1 MKSANLNVEHA
12 KGPKMKKKWLIAAGS
27 LLAIVIIVAIAFVM
41 RFDGLITKAVNT
53 YGPEI
58 TGTEVRVDD
67 VRVSFLSGKA
77 TIKNFIMANPK
88 GFRSPRAM
96 KVASVSVSL
105 ELSSLLSD
113 TVIIRHL
120 EIIEPDV
127 TYEKRGGTDNFK
139 TTAKHAEQKA
149 KEAGIVSREPG
160 KEKPGKKL
168 LIREFIIRGGRVT
181 LHTPDL
187 PSGTAG
193 AALPD
198 IHLRDVGRDGAP
210 PSEVFS
216 RILAV
221 LYDRLTTPIV
231 IDTLNRGVIDAR
243 KSAENGT
250 RSLTDKIKGI
260 FK

>member
-1 MKSANLNVEHA
+1 
-12 KGPKMKKKWLIAAGS
+12 
-27 LLAIVIIVAIAFVM
+27 M
-41 RFDGLITKAVNT
+41 RLDGLITKAVNT

-77 TIKNFIMANPK
+77 TIKNFIVGNPK

-105 ELSSLLSD
+105 ELTSLPSD
-113 TVIIRHL
+113 TIIIRRL
-120 EIIEPDV
+120 EIAEPDI

-139 TTAKHAEQKA
+139 TIAKHAEQKA
-149 KEAGIVSREPG
+149 KEAGIVSG
-160 KEKPGKKL
+160 KTGEEKPGKKL
-168 LIREFIIRGGRVT
+168 RIIEFISRGGRVT

-187 PSGTAG
+187 PSGTAS
-193 AALPD
+193 AAISD
-198 IHLRDVGRDGAP
+198 IQMRDVGKDGAP

-221 LYDRLTTPIV
+221 LYDRLTMPIV
-231 IDTLNRGVIDAR
+231 VDTLNRSVIEAR
-243 KSAENGT
+243 KSAEQGT
-250 RSLTDKIKGI
+250 RSLTDKIRGI

>member
-1 MKSANLNVEHA
+1 
-12 KGPKMKKKWLIAAGS
+12 MKKLFIVAGVLAVAFLIAT
-27 LLAIVIIVAIAFVM
+27 AILIA
-41 RFDGLITKAVNT
+41 RLDPLITKAINT

-58 TGTEVRVDD
+58 TGTDVRTDD
-67 VRVSFLSGKA
+67 VRVSFLSGEA
-77 TIKNFIMANPK
+77 TVKNFLLGNPK
-88 GFRSPRAM
+88 GFRSAHAM
-96 KVASVSVSL
+96 KAASITVDL
-105 ELSSLLSD
+105 ELGSLLGD
-113 TVIIRHL
+113 TIVVKRIEVIQ
-120 EIIEPDV
+120 PDV
-127 TYEKRGGTDNFK
+127 IYEKRGGTDNFK
-139 TTAKHAEQKA
+139 TIARHAELKA
-149 KEAGIVSREPG
+149 KEAGIVSGEAG

-210 PSEVFS
+210 PSEVFN

-231 IDTLNRGVIDAR
+231 IDTLNRGVLEAR
-243 KSAENGT
+243 KSAEKGT

>member
-1 MKSANLNVEHA
+1 
-12 KGPKMKKKWLIAAGS
+12 MKKKWLIAAGV
-27 LLAIVIIVAIAFVM
+27 LPAIVIIAAIALVM
-41 RFDGLITKAVNT
+41 RLDELITKAVNT

-58 TGTEVRVDD
+58 TGTEVRADD

-77 TIKNFIMANPK
+77 TITNFVMGNPK

-96 KVASVSVSL
+96 KVASASVNL
-105 ELSSLLSD
+105 ELTSLLSD
-113 TVIIRHL
+113 TIVIGRL
-120 EIIEPDV
+120 EIVEPDI

-139 TTAKHAEQKA
+139 VIAKHAEQKA
-149 KEAGIVSREPG
+149 KEAGIVSGETGEG
-160 KEKPGKKL
+160 KRGKKL
-168 LIREFIIRGGRVT
+168 RIREFISRGGRVT

-193 AALPD
+193 AAMPD
-198 IHLRDVGRDGAP
+198 IRLQNVGRDGAP

-221 LYDRLTTPIV
+221 LYDRLTMPIV
-231 IDTLNRGVIDAR
+231 MDTLNRSLLDAR
-243 KSAENGT
+243 KSAEKGT
-250 RSLTDKIKGI
+250 RTLTDKIKDI

>member
-1 MKSANLNVEHA
+1 
-12 KGPKMKKKWLIAAGS
+12 MKKGLIAAGV
-27 LLAIVIIVAIAFVM
+27 LLALLIIASVALVV
-41 RFDGLITKAVNT
+41 RLDGLITKAVNT

-58 TGTEVRVDD
+58 TGTEVLADD
-67 VRVSFLSGKA
+67 VRVSFLSGEA
-77 TIKNFIMANPK
+77 TIKNFTMANPK

-105 ELSSLLSD
+105 ELTSLLSD
-113 TVIIRHL
+113 TVVIRRL
-120 EIIEPDV
+120 EVVEPDI
-127 TYEKRGGTDNFK
+127 TCEKRGGTDNFK
-139 TTAKHAEQKA
+139 TIAKHAEQKA
-149 KEAGIVSREPG
+149 KEAGIVSGETVEG
-160 KEKPGKKL
+160 KPGKKL
-168 LIREFIIRGGRVT
+168 RIREFIMRGGRVT

-198 IHLRDVGRDGAP
+198 IRMRDVGRDGAP

-221 LYDRLTTPIV
+221 LVDRLTMPIV
-231 IDTLNRGVIDAR
+231 VDTLNRSLLEAR
-243 KSAENGT
+243 KSAEKGART
-250 RSLTDKIKGI
+250 LTDKIKDF

>member
-1 MKSANLNVEHA
+1 
-12 KGPKMKKKWLIAAGS
+12 MKKKLLIAAGI
-27 LLAIVIIVAIAFVM
+27 LLALVIIAAIALVM
-41 RFDGLITKAVNT
+41 RLDGLITKAVNT

-77 TIKNFIMANPK
+77 AITNFVMGNPK
-88 GFRSPRAM
+88 GFRSAHAM
-96 KVASVSVSL
+96 KAASITVDL
-105 ELSSLLSD
+105 ELGSLLGD
-113 TVIIRHL
+113 TMVVKRIEVIR
-120 EIIEPDV
+120 PDIV
-127 TYEKRGGTDNFK
+127 YEKRGGTDNFK
-139 TTAKHAEQKA
+139 SITRHAEQKA
-149 KEAGIVSREPG
+149 KDAGLVSREAG

-198 IHLRDVGRDGAP
+198 IHLRDVGKDGAP
-210 PSEVFS
+210 PSEVFN

-231 IDTLNRGVIDAR
+231 IDSLNRGVLEAR
-243 KSAENGT
+243 KSAEKST

-260 FK
+260 FQ

>member
-1 MKSANLNVEHA
+1 
-12 KGPKMKKKWLIAAGS
+12 MKKKWLIAAGV
-27 LLAIVIIVAIAFVM
+27 LLPLVIIAAGALVM
-41 RFDGLITKAVNT
+41 RLDGLITKAVNS
-53 YGPEI
+53 YGLEI

-77 TIKNFIMANPK
+77 TIKNFIMGNPK

-96 KVASVSVSL
+96 KVATFSVSL
-105 ELSSLLSD
+105 EPASLLSD

-120 EIIEPDV
+120 EIVEPDI
-127 TYEKRGGTDNFK
+127 TYEKRGGTDNLK
-139 TTAKHAEQKA
+139 TIARHAERKA
-149 KEAGIVSREPG
+149 KEAGIVPGEMG

-168 LIREFIIRGGRVT
+168 RIREFIIRGGRVT

-198 IHLRDVGRDGAP
+198 IHLRDVGKDGAP

-221 LYDRLTTPIV
+221 LYDRLTLPIV
-231 IDTLNRGVIDAR
+231 IDTLNRGILDAR
-243 KSAENGT
+243 KSAEKGT

>member
-1 MKSANLNVEHA
+1 
-12 KGPKMKKKWLIAAGS
+12 MKKKWLIAAGV
-27 LLAIVIIVAIAFVM
+27 LLALAIIAAIALFM
-41 RFDGLITKAVNT
+41 RLDGLITKAVNT

-58 TGTEVRVDD
+58 TGTEVRADD

-77 TIKNFIMANPK
+77 TITNFTLGNPK
-88 GFRSPRAM
+88 GFRSPRGM

-105 ELSSLLSD
+105 ELTSLLSD

-120 EIIEPDV
+120 EIVEPDI
-127 TYEKRGGTDNFK
+127 TCEKRGGTDNFK
-139 TTAKHAEQKA
+139 LIANHAEQKA
-149 KEAGIVSREPG
+149 KEAGIVTGDSE

-168 LIREFIIRGGRVT
+168 RIREFVSRGGRVT

-187 PSGTAG
+187 PTGTAS

-198 IHLRDVGRDGAP
+198 IQMRDVGRDGAP

-221 LYDRLTTPIV
+221 IYDRLTMPMV
-231 IDTLNRGVIDAR
+231 VDTLNRSLLDAR
-243 KSAENGT
+243 ETAEKGT